1 MNNIVVTNKQ
11 NQTIN
16 VNNQSNTQGLALA
29 TSHNITV
36 VSVDGVEYKA
46 GENIL
51 IENNTISVITTN
63 EVEQDNTRPITSAG
77 VDMVVGNINVLLET
91 I

>member
-16 VNNQSNTQGLALA
+16 VNNQSNTQGLGLEN
-29 TSHNITV
+29 SHDITV

-51 IENNTISVITTN
+51 IENNTISVQTTN
-63 EVEQDNTRPITSAG
+63 KIEENNTKPITSAA
-77 VDMVVGNINVLLET
+77 VYTEVGNISVLLQT